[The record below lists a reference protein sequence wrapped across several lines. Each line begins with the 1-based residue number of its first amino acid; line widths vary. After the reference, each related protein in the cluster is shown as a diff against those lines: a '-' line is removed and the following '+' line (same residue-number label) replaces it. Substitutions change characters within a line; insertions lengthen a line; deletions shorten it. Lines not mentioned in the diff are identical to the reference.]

1 MMNISVVGLG
11 VEGQQATVA
20 FLKRNYNVYSSDI
33 NRKIDLHILNE
44 SSVDKEL
51 LDLEIGSHNLDKILK
66 SDAVS
71 ISPSLFT
78 KDLCSKVKER
88 GIFLSDV
95 FTKHKNIKTI
105 AVTGTNGKTTTSHM
119 IYHILKNAGYKVV
132 LGGNGGGGFSGYNEL
147 LLQANDE
154 EYDYMVIEVCD
165 MTLEFCEYVF
175 NIDLVVTTNI
185 GYDHMDV
192 HGSIEHYSEEVGDFI
207 TNKIAVLNKND
218 ENLMKIVDKSDK
230 TLLFDKYEHELNLFG
245 SFNLQ
250 NAEAAR
256 IACLELGIKNRSII
270 KSLGT
275 FESVEG
281 RTIKIHYNDNEIVA
295 GKTDNVDA
303 LKAVMDEERFDTV
316 IIGTPRK
323 HETCRFNILDYIK
336 EYAPDT
342 LVIFPG
348 LDDTTYDYFQYLNNL
363 GYDKDLRII
372 KNIGDIVKF
381 VNTHNNKKIFIGGN
395 GQAKITEITSKLI

>member
-1 MMNISVVGLG
+1 MNISVVGLG
-11 VEGQQATVA
+11 VEGQQATIA

-78 KDLCSKVKER
+78 KDICSKVKER

-95 FTKHKNIKTI
+95 FTKHKDIKTI

-165 MTLEFCEYVF
+165 MTLKFCEYVF
-175 NIDLVVTTNI
+175 DIDLVVTTNI

-192 HGSIEHYSEEVGDFI
+192 HGSIEHYSEEVGEFI
-207 TNKIAVLNKND
+207 TNKIAVLNEND

-250 NAEAAR
+250 NAEAVR
-256 IACLELGIKNRSII
+256 IACLELGIKNKIII
-270 KSLGT
+270 KSLET
-275 FESVEG
+275 FKSVEG
-281 RTIKIHYNDNEIVA
+281 RTIKIHYHDNEIVA

-372 KNIGDIVKF
+372 KNIEDIVKF